1 MESEQDNNKRIAK
14 NTLFLYLRMIVVM
27 LITLYTSRI
36 LLEVLG
42 VEDFGVYNAI
52 GGFIAMFAIISSSL
66 SSAIGRF
73 ITFELG
79 RDDYKRVKVVFV
91 TAFYIQLIFALIIL
105 VVSETIG
112 MWFLEEKMTIP
123 ESRMS
128 AAYWVYQLAVVAFVL
143 NILNIPYN
151 ALIIAYEKM
160 NVYALISVIE
170 TVLKLIFISL
180 LIYSPIDKLVS
191 YSSLICLVALIIR
204 FLYIGYCHRLIS
216 IDRNYKYLQFSIF
229 KEMAGFAG
237 WNFIGVSSTVL
248 RDQGVNI
255 LFNIF
260 CGPIVNAAQGIAMQ
274 LRSAVL
280 AFSSSFT
287 TALNPQITKNYAQG
301 NTVYLWELVFKGAK
315 YSGFLMMLMSLP
327 LLLETDFV
335 LQMWLRVVPDHTVN
349 FVRISLIYILIE
361 SFSCTMVTLMLA
373 TGQIKMYQIVVGSC
387 QMLVFPL
394 AYIFLKLGYSPEIAL
409 FTSCVIAVLNLCL
422 RLMML
427 HNLVHFPVIIFLRD
441 VVLKMVMVFTITLIL
456 PLYVYINFESGFF
469 RFCVNSFLSISLMII
484 SMYTIGCDR
493 EEKVFVNSKCRFL
506 INKIK
511 NNF

>member
-160 NVYALISVIE
+160 NVYAW
-170 TVLKLIFISL
+170 K
-180 LIYSPIDKLVS
+180 K
-191 YSSLICLVALIIR
+191 
-204 FLYIGYCHRLIS
+204 
-216 IDRNYKYLQFSIF
+216 FS
-229 KEMAGFAG
+229 
-237 WNFIGVSSTVL
+237 
-248 RDQGVNI
+248 
-255 LFNIF
+255 FN
-260 CGPIVNAAQGIAMQ
+260 
-274 LRSAVL
+274 
-280 AFSSSFT
+280 
-287 TALNPQITKNYAQG
+287 
-301 NTVYLWELVFKGAK
+301 
-315 YSGFLMMLMSLP
+315 
-327 LLLETDFV
+327 
-335 LQMWLRVVPDHTVN
+335 
-349 FVRISLIYILIE
+349 
-361 SFSCTMVTLMLA
+361 
-373 TGQIKMYQIVVGSC
+373 
-387 QMLVFPL
+387 
-394 AYIFLKLGYSPEIAL
+394 
-409 FTSCVIAVLNLCL
+409 
-422 RLMML
+422 
-427 HNLVHFPVIIFLRD
+427 
-441 VVLKMVMVFTITLIL
+441 
-456 PLYVYINFESGFF
+456 
-469 RFCVNSFLSISLMII
+469 
-484 SMYTIGCDR
+484 
-493 EEKVFVNSKCRFL
+493 
-506 INKIK
+506 
-511 NNF
+511 